1 MSTANLVPE
10 TWKHTGD
17 SARKVLAN
25 TGWLRLARDAFKR
38 MDAADG
44 FSHARSLA
52 FATGLVLLQSI
63 IAMVGL
69 ASALG
74 TGPASAVIARTIR
87 AAVPGP
93 AGQLLTQAVD
103 QARRA
108 GTSHRYLAL
117 MVGLIGAIVT
127 GCTFMGQ
134 LERGLN
140 RLYGVEQ
147 DRPSL
152 PKYGLAML
160 LTLSAG
166 LLATVAFTV
175 LTLGGSIDSS
185 LGSDLAARVWTWIR
199 WPLALLL
206 MTVAV
211 GLLFRWSPR
220 RRQPGWSWL
229 APGATVAVGLWA
241 IATSLLTLFFR
252 TSTAFGQ
259 TYGPLAGIIAL
270 LLWSLL
276 SCIALLYG
284 GALGAQL
291 EAVRSGASAPADAKR
306 VAESKRGSK
315 R

>member
-1 MSTANLVPE
+1 MSTAKLVPE
-10 TWKHTGD
+10 TWMRTGD
-17 SARKVLAN
+17 SARKVLSN

-38 MDAADG
+38 LRAADG
-44 FSHARSLA
+44 SSHARSLA

-74 TGPASAVIARTIR
+74 TGPASDVIVRTIR
-87 AAVPGP
+87 AGIPGP

-117 MVGLIGAIVT
+117 LVGLIGAIVT
-127 GCTFMGQ
+127 GCIFMGQ

-140 RLYGVEQ
+140 RLYGIEQ
-147 DRPSL
+147 DRPAI
-152 PKYGLAML
+152 PKFGLALL

-166 LLATVAFTV
+166 LLATVAFTA

-185 LGSDLAARVWTWIR
+185 LGSDLAARVWTWMR

-211 GLLFRWSPR
+211 GLLFRLSPR

-229 APGATVAVGLWA
+229 TLGATVAVGLWA
-241 IATSLLTLFFR
+241 IATSLLTVFFR

-291 EAVRSGASAPADAKR
+291 EAARSGASVPMDAER
-306 VAESKRGSK
+306 VAESKRASK